1 MAFAPTSGWKGFPSL
16 ARPDYLSLKILFWG
30 TPAYAVPSLDALVA
44 AGHEVVGVVT
54 QPDRRRGRGK
64 DLMPSPVKAR
74 ALELGLPIFTP
85 ERIRREPELQ
95 ARLGALGADVSVVVA
110 FGQILPPEVLAQ
122 PPLGCWNA
130 HGSLLPRWRG
140 AGPIQWCL
148 LQGDSSTGVGIMAME
163 EGLDTGPV
171 LLERS
176 ISIGLLENAQQL
188 GQRLAQLSAELLVEA
203 LPRIETAGTG
213 PEAERLARLGV
224 RVQGEVGLSYARM
237 LTKDD
242 LVVDWNQSALEIHRR
257 VMGLYPGAVTQWQ
270 GKRLKLLATEPLV
283 ARLASQL
290 SPEARYLLAEPAVF
304 SKGLLSEG
312 ALSKGV
318 LSATAAPGTVLAL
331 AADAGLVV
339 GTAGCP
345 LLVRAAQLEGKS
357 PAQGQSLLQ
366 QLGCSAGDQLGI
378 T

>member
-1 MAFAPTSGWKGFPSL
+1 
-16 ARPDYLSLKILFWG
+16 
-30 TPAYAVPSLDALVA
+30 
-44 AGHEVVGVVT
+44 
-54 QPDRRRGRGK
+54 
-64 DLMPSPVKAR
+64 
-74 ALELGLPIFTP
+74 
-85 ERIRREPELQ
+85 
-95 ARLGALGADVSVVVA
+95 
-110 FGQILPPEVLAQ
+110 
-122 PPLGCWNA
+122 
-130 HGSLLPRWRG
+130 
-140 AGPIQWCL
+140 
-148 LQGDSSTGVGIMAME
+148 ME

-203 LPRIETAGTG
+203 LPSIETAGTG

-257 VMGLYPGAVTQWQ
+257 IMGLYPGAVTQWQ

-290 SPEARYLLAEPAVF
+290 SPEARCLLAEPAVF
-304 SKGLLSEG
+304 SKGLLS
-312 ALSKGV
+312 KGL
-318 LSATAAPGTVLAL
+318 LSATAAPGTVLAV

-366 QLGCSAGDQLGI
+366 QLGCSAGDQLGGA
-378 T
+378 

>member
-1 MAFAPTSGWKGFPSL
+1 
-16 ARPDYLSLKILFWG
+16 
-30 TPAYAVPSLDALVA
+30 
-44 AGHEVVGVVT
+44 
-54 QPDRRRGRGK
+54 
-64 DLMPSPVKAR
+64 
-74 ALELGLPIFTP
+74 
-85 ERIRREPELQ
+85 
-95 ARLGALGADVSVVVA
+95 
-110 FGQILPPEVLAQ
+110 
-122 PPLGCWNA
+122 
-130 HGSLLPRWRG
+130 
-140 AGPIQWCL
+140 
-148 LQGDSSTGVGIMAME
+148 MAME

-213 PEAERLARLGV
+213 PEAERIARLGV

-242 LVVDWNQSALEIHRR
+242 LLVNWNQSALEIHRR

-283 ARLASQL
+283 ARLATQL
-290 SPEARYLLAEPAVF
+290 SPEARYLLAEPGVF
-304 SKGLLSEG
+304 SKG
-312 ALSKGV
+312 A

-345 LLVRAAQLEGKS
+345 LLIRAAQLEGKS